1 MNPKEQPDKEGEQP
15 VKMVEIPKPVGDFI
29 LSQSDVHPLQLANGH
44 YYHYAD
50 VVNMLKRYA
59 ASGGEDKQ
67 DELWYAV
74 KDIFFNHLEYNNTP
88 EDAVKELKSKYSI
101 KRNQ

>member
-1 MNPKEQPDKEGEQP
+1 MNPKEQPDKEGEQD
-15 VKMVEIPKPVGDFI
+15 EINPETGKSYFDGLNAEKLTRPA
-29 LSQSDVHPLQLANGH
+29 PTEKENWP
-44 YYHYAD
+44 
-50 VVNMLKRYA
+50 
-59 ASGGEDKQ
+59 GGEDKQ